1 MRSSRL
7 ENLLWPGMIIAGL
20 ALAAA
25 VWTAWPE
32 STTRVV
38 LLPYGESMPKTPRV
52 SVEKPKTVRVVAARP
67 KASAQSAPAPAP
79 VTVEDAGGVLG
90 VVEPE
95 PVAEPEPELPPQE
108 SPEELGAEPLPGTT
122 SP

>member
-1 MRSSRL
+1 
-7 ENLLWPGMIIAGL
+7 MIIAGL

-25 VWTAWPE
+25 VWTTWPE
-32 STTRVV
+32 STTRMV
-38 LLPYGESMPKTPRV
+38 LLPYGESTPKTPRV
-52 SVEKPKTVRVVAARP
+52 AVEKPKTVRVVAARP